1 MAPRLLLLLLQL
13 CALAASS
20 PVDAALPLPPPPS
33 RDASATTGDTNDVAT
48 AAVSSGARRLGPPH
62 HLRVLSD
69 IPADAPNAAADDYYD
84 MPTDAPAPV
93 AVAVD
98 RPSLRPRHYPRVPTC
113 RRAGIVKG
121 AEMLA
126 STVAGL
132 YAASK
137 TAHEKATRVRPLG
150 QDAVEAAGH

>member
-1 MAPRLLLLLLQL
+1 G
-13 CALAASS
+13 S
-20 PVDAALPLPPPPS
+20 PPPPPPAPAV
-33 RDASATTGDTNDVAT
+33 RPRRLQPCRRRAAAAA
-48 AAVSSGARRLGPPH
+48 AAVPRRLRHDRRHQRRRDGRRLGPPH